1 MKITVV
7 GAGNVGAT
15 VAQVLANRELANE
28 IWLVDIAEGV
38 AKGKALDMYES
49 MPIYASSSKIYGT
62 SDYAPTAGS
71 DIVVITAGLAR
82 RPGMTRDDLLI
93 KNATIVSECAENAFK
108 YSPNAI
114 FIVVSN
120 PLDVMTYV
128 TLKKT
133 DLPKN
138 KVIGMAGI
146 LDTAR
151 YRSFIAIEL
160 NVSVKDVNA
169 LVLGGH
175 GDTMVPLPRYTTVAG
190 IPITELISEERMNAI
205 VERAAKGGIEIVN
218 YLQTGSAYYAPGTA
232 AVEMVEAIVKDQNRI
247 LPCTV
252 LLDGEYGFNDVC
264 IGVPVILGKD
274 GVKEVIELKL
284 NEDEMTLFKNSAE
297 HVKTTI
303 VQAMELIGAFTRYH
317 DNAEHD
323 ID

>member
-151 YRSFIAIEL
+151 YRSFIAMEL

>member
-15 VAQVLANRELANE
+15 VAQMLANRELANE
-28 IWLVDIAEGV
+28 IWLVDIAEGI

-49 MPIYASSSKIYGT
+49 MPIYASSSRIYGT

-108 YSPNAI
+108 YSPDAI

-151 YRSFIAIEL
+151 YRSFIAMEL
-160 NVSVKDVNA
+160 NVSVKDISA

-190 IPITELISEERMNAI
+190 IPVTELISEERMNSI

-274 GVKEVIELKL
+274 GVKEVVELKL
-284 NEDEMTLFKNSAE
+284 NEEEMTLFKNSAE

-303 VQAMELIGAFTRYH
+303 IQAMELIGAFTRYH